1 MNVSNSSNSTDSNVI
16 HDALLCCFF
25 NTRLVFFCMP
35 LRYISERVE
44 RYADGIEMN
53 VFGADINPLN
63 AE

>member
-1 MNVSNSSNSTDSNVI
+1 
-16 HDALLCCFF
+16 
-25 NTRLVFFCMP
+25 MP